1 MTADKIYI
9 ENIRLI
15 KNILIENTNR
25 INFILGKNAQGKST
39 VLESL
44 YILCTSKS
52 NRTFKDR
59 EFININENTATVS
72 ADIKREKRPDINL
85 CITADKNHKKVYW
98 TDNTKK
104 NRISDAIGELNC
116 IVFSS
121 DDMEMI
127 KGEPVTRRNYMNL
140 EISQI
145 YPLYV
150 NEYASYKKVLI
161 QRNNILKDIKNNIRQ
176 SYDILD
182 VLDIQSAVWGAKLIG
197 RRKEFI
203 SKINTYAKEIYNE
216 ITDKDYNFE
225 IVYQPNPKTDISE
238 ENQLRQYILN
248 QIQLKKDLDLKI
260 GTTHV
265 GPHRDDIDIKINNM
279 SVKNFGS
286 GGEIR
291 SAAFA
296 MKMAEIEIVK
306 EIREEYPIVLL
317 DDLMS
322 ELDCDRREKAI
333 KIAGKDC
340 QIFIT
345 TTHLDG
351 INYDKNSTNI
361 YYLANGSLI

>member
-1 MTADKIYI
+1 MTADNIFI

-15 KNILIENTNR
+15 KNLLIEKTDR

-52 NRTFKDR
+52 NRTFKDK

-85 CITADKNHKKVYW
+85 RLTADRNHKKVYW
-98 TDNTKK
+98 ADNTKK
-104 NRISDAIGELNC
+104 SRISDAIGELNS

-145 YPLYV
+145 YPMYI

-182 VLDIQSAVWGAKLIG
+182 VLDIQLAVWGARLIG

-203 SKINTYAKEIYNE
+203 SKINSYAKEIYNE
-216 ITDKDYNFE
+216 ITDRNSDFN
-225 IVYQPNPKTDISE
+225 IVYQPNPKTDTFDES
-238 ENQLRQYILN
+238 QLRQYISD
-248 QIQLKKDLDLKI
+248 QIQAKKDLDLKM
-260 GTTHV
+260 GTTHT

-296 MKMAEIEIVK
+296 IKMAEIEIVK

-322 ELDCDRREKAI
+322 ELDCDRREKAVQ
-333 KIAGKDC
+333 IAGKNC

-345 TTHLDG
+345 TTHLDD
-351 INYDKNSTNI
+351 INYDKNSTSI
-361 YYLANGSLI
+361 YYLEKGSLI